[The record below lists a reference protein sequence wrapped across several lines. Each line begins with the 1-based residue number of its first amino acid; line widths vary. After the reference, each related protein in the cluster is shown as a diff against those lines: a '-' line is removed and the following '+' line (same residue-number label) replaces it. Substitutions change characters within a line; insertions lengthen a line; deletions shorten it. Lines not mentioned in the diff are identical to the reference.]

1 MCGWIRCGKRGACQR
16 QKREDLGQ
24 GQAAFNGECVA
35 LSHACSSRTV
45 SGLGARGVA
54 AGVATH
60 VACAAPA
67 PGLGGLAGS
76 RKLS

>member
-1 MCGWIRCGKRGACQR
+1 M
-16 QKREDLGQ
+16 
-24 GQAAFNGECVA
+24 FNGECVA